1 MKDRDYYFDNAKF
14 LLIVFVVFGH
24 FLRPYIAENTFIH
37 SLYVW
42 IFLFHMPAFVLIS
55 GYFSK
60 NFHKKGYLKKVTQ
73 KILIPYVIFQLL
85 YSVYYSFLYEDD
97 YLSLDFLI
105 PHWGLWFLLSLFCW
119 NVMLYIF
126 AKIPKT
132 YAISLTILMGILI
145 GLTDIEKFLSL
156 SRTFTFFPFFLFGFL
171 LKKKHFERLFQP
183 RVRFLS
189 VILLVSAFAV
199 VHFAFPNLQEE
210 WLYGSKSYE
219 TLGVN
224 EEMGVLF
231 RLLLYG
237 VSFLMTLCFMS
248 LIPNRQLTISN
259 LGTRT
264 FYVYI
269 LHGFILKYL
278 HATNFP
284 DVIAKINGYPLLIII
299 SIIVTFMLASKP
311 VIQLVKPIIEFR
323 VPLRKHVLHR

>member
-1 MKDRDYYFDNAKF
+1 MKERDYYFDNAKF
-14 LLIVFVVFGH
+14 FLIFLVVFGH
-24 FLRPYIAENTFIH
+24 FLRPYIEENTFVH

-60 NFHKKGYLKKVTQ
+60 DFHKKGYLKKIAK
-73 KILIPYVIFQLL
+73 KILLPYLVFQLL
-85 YSVYYSFLYEDD
+85 YSFYYSFLYEQDH
-97 YLSLDFLI
+97 LSLDFLV
-105 PHWGLWFLLSLFCW
+105 PHWGLWFLLSLFSW

-132 YAISLTILMGILI
+132 YSVILTVLLGIFI
-145 GLTDIEKFLSL
+145 GFTEVEKFLSL

-171 LKKKHFERLFQP
+171 LKKKHFQILFKPHIRLMAVF
-183 RVRFLS
+183 V
-189 VILLVSAFAV
+189 LVSIFV
-199 VHFAFPNLQEE
+199 TVHFIVPDLQEE

-219 TLGVN
+219 TLGVD
-224 EEMGVLF
+224 EETGVLF
-231 RLLLYG
+231 RSLLYG

-248 LIPNRQLTISN
+248 LIPSRRLTVST

-269 LHGFILKYL
+269 LHGFVLKYL
-278 HATNFP
+278 HATTFP
-284 DVIAKINGYPLLIII
+284 NVISKTDGYPLLIVI
-299 SIIVTFMLASKP
+299 SIAVTLLLASKP

-323 VPLRKHVLHR
+323 IPSRKHLLHR